1 MSKVLVSAL
10 LILALQPLPTLAQF
24 QQNQQTALFTVVSIG
39 DGDTIRVKQQNQ
51 TITVRLGCIDAPEL
65 AQKPWGERS
74 KYRLGQFLPAGQ
86 TVRLRAIE
94 RDKYGRTVAE
104 VFRGDRSINL
114 QMVREGY
121 AVVYQQYLGG
131 CAATRN
137 QYLQAEQ
144 GAKQNQLAFWS
155 QNNAVMPWVFRRQ
168 PNRPVQPIA
177 SPTPAASPEPI
188 ASPTPTPSPS
198 PDTSKPLREPTQG
211 QGCQCPYD
219 YDKRGNICAGR
230 SAYSRPG
237 GASPRCYVGD

>member
-1 MSKVLVSAL
+1 MFNLLIPAL
-10 LILALQPLPTLAQF
+10 LILALQPLPGLAQPK
-24 QQNQQTALFTVVSIG
+24 QNQQNALFTVMSVG
-39 DGDTIRVKQQNQ
+39 DGDTIRVKQNNQ

-86 TVRLRAIE
+86 SVRLRKINTD
-94 RDKYGRTVAE
+94 RYGRTVAE
-104 VFRGDRSINL
+104 VFKDDRSINL

-137 QYLQAEQ
+137 QYLQAEA
-144 GAKQNQLAFWS
+144 GAKQNQLAFWN
-155 QNNAVMPWVFRRQ
+155 QPNPVMPWDFRRQ
-168 PNRPVQPIA
+168 PNRP
-177 SPTPAASPEPI
+177 TPQPI
-188 ASPTPTPSPS
+188 ASPTPTPSPTPSAS

-219 YDKRGNICAGR
+219 YD
-230 SAYSRPG
+230 
-237 GASPRCYVGD
+237 RCDSLLPNRWLTPTK